1 VYERG
6 GAPIVTYMNMIADVN
21 IKMNINT
28 NIDTDKDTGT
38 MGAERKIP
46 HAPRGGG
53 RDKQLSK

>member
-1 VYERG
+1 
-6 GAPIVTYMNMIADVN
+6 MNMIADVN

-28 NIDTDKDTGT
+28 NTDTDTDKDT